1 MSVVLVVDDDQ
12 DIREMLCQVMMSQGY
27 TVIEAENGEQALQM
41 VECHDPDLVITDI
54 VMPRKEGLE
63 LISELKTNNPSL
75 KVIAF
80 SGGGKASPENYLAF
94 AKGMGADAVFSKPVP
109 IAQLQ
114 VKVMELLAS
123 A

>member
-1 MSVVLVVDDDQ
+1 VLVVDDDQ
-12 DIREMLCQVMMSQGY
+12 DIRQMLCQVMMSQGY
-27 TVIEAENGEQALQM
+27 TVIEADDGENAVQM
-41 VECHDPDLVITDI
+41 VETHHPDLVITDI

-63 LISELKTNNPSL
+63 LISELKAFNPEM

-94 AKGMGADAVFSKPVP
+94 AKGMGADAVFTKPVP

-114 VKVMELLAS
+114 IKVMELLA
-123 A
+123 